1 MSADDAFES
10 LAAAALG
17 TAGVTRRTMFGRD
30 TLLADGH
37 PFAFRDADRVA
48 LKLPDAADR
57 VAAGEGT
64 VPRMGNRAMRRW
76 ISIPAS
82 ISATERLEIARR
94 FVTSRNAP

>member
-1 MSADDAFES
+1 MSDDAFES

-17 TAGVTRRTMFGRD
+17 TAGVTRRMMFGRD

-37 PFAFRDADRVA
+37 PFAFRDGDRVA

-64 VPRMGNRAMRRW
+64 VPRMGRRTMRQW

-82 ISATERLEIARR
+82 ISAAASVEIARS
-94 FVTSRNAP
+94 FVISGK